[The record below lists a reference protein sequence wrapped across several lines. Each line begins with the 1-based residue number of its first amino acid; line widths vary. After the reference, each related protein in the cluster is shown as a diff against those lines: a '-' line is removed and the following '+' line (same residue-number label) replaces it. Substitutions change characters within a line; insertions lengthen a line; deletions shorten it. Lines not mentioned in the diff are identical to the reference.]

1 MAPRKLSLK
10 GLSFMS
16 RAVFECLDKNYA
28 KQKHPFFFMLNTMV
42 TLYENDSSQGPHD
55 KCSTESKLNQ

>member
-1 MAPRKLSLK
+1 
-10 GLSFMS
+10 MS